1 MTDFQ
6 FIVLWT
12 VVCLV
17 GIPAFGLW
25 ITRGGK

>member
-1 MTDFQ
+1 MNDFQ
-6 FIVLWT
+6 IIVT
-12 VVCLV
+12 TTIVCLV